1 MATKDAK
8 RVKTGLQPIQPYLM
22 DDGTY
27 LGEVV
32 VTAKK
37 RTPAQKRRYKKK
49 QVRKKKRLDIRQINI
64 EANIEALNKKLET
77 VEQKRDPYSRGGV
90 AKAN

>member
-1 MATKDAK
+1 ME
-8 RVKTGLQPIQPYLM
+8 LEEII
-22 DDGTY
+22 
-27 LGEVV
+27 
-32 VTAKK
+32 VTAKEK
-37 RTPAQKRRYKKK
+37 TPAQKKRYSKR

>member
-1 MATKDAK
+1 MAYDDFEE
-8 RVKTGLQPIQPYLM
+8 LQEI
-22 DDGTY
+22 
-27 LGEVV
+27 V
-32 VTAKK
+32 VTAKE

-64 EANIEALNKKLET
+64 EANIEALSKKLET

>member
-49 QVRKKKRLDIRQINI
+49 QVIKKKRLDIRQINI
-64 EANIEALNKKLET
+64 EANIEAFNKKL
-77 VEQKRDPYSRGGV
+77 
-90 AKAN
+90 

>member
-1 MATKDAK
+1 ME
-8 RVKTGLQPIQPYLM
+8 LEEII
-22 DDGTY
+22 
-27 LGEVV
+27 
-32 VTAKK
+32 VTAQE
-37 RTPAQKRRYKKK
+37 RTPAQKKRYSKR
-49 QVRKKKRLDIRQINI
+49 QVRKKKRQDIRQINI